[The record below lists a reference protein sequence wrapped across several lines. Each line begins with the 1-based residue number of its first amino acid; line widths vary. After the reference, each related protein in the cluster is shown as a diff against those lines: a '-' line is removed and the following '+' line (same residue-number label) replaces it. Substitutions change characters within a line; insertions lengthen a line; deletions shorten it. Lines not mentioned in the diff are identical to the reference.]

1 MRLTVRRALP
11 VALVGAVVL
20 GAAGFYAHTRAAPPC
35 DSDQA
40 LGRVYQTLRDDFH
53 FDSMLVNNVQ
63 TVSGNYFSTQR
74 ECSAEVTQIRGNVT
88 ASDMKWRALR
98 YWIAQDASASPTITV
113 KVGDGIPLA
122 EPTPSLWK
130 RLTGQR

>member
-1 MRLTVRRALP
+1 MKARRTLP
-11 VALVGAVVL
+11 VALVAAVVL
-20 GAAGFYAHTRAAPPC
+20 AAAGAYAYTRAAPAC
-35 DSDQA
+35 DSDQT
-40 LGRVYQTLRDDFH
+40 LGRVYQALRDQFH

-74 ECSAEVTQIRGNVT
+74 ECSAEVTQVRGNVS
-88 ASDMKWRALR
+88 ASDMKWRDLR
-98 YWIAQDASASPTITV
+98 YHIAQDDASASATITV

-130 RLTGQR
+130 RLFGQR